1 FPGPDVTNF
10 LPTFST
16 NGTSDLGLLLDRK
29 GVVEGETLIGF
40 YPGLVVATV
49 TNVGVVI
56 TTNLTAFYT
65 NFPGPDGTNY
75 LPTFSTNGTSDLGLL
90 LARAATNDPAT
101 LIGFYP
107 GLIVATVTN
116 VGVVITTNL
125 TAFYTNFPGP
135 DVTNFL
141 PTFSTNG
148 TSDLGLL

>member
-1 FPGPDVTNF
+1 MHDPRTGA
-10 LPTFST
+10 
-16 NGTSDLGLLLDRK
+16 
-29 GVVEGETLIGF
+29 LIGRID
-40 YPGLVVATV
+40 A
-49 TNVGVVI
+49 
-56 TTNLTAFYT
+56 
-65 NFPGPDGTNY
+65 
-75 LPTFSTNGTSDLGLL
+75 L

-116 VGVVITTNL
+116 VGVVVTTNL

-148 TSDLGLL
+148 TSDIGLLLARAATNDPTLAGQATAPHRGVHAVFDGCCAGPAIGDAAGRAALCAPYDMR